1 MSIDQN
7 FIKMVKGRLAL
18 ALKKLDGWRDFEVY
32 MTDDEVQLWRD
43 VVTLCNRIVIADR
56 AEADQLE
63 VMQLTERMY
72 TTTDAAI
79 AAGRI

>member
-1 MSIDQN
+1 MSTDQN
-7 FIKMVKGRLAL
+7 FIGMVNGRLAL
-18 ALKKLDGWRDFEVY
+18 ALTKLDGWRDFAVY

-43 VVTLCNRIVIADR
+43 VATLCNRIVIADR
-56 AEADQLE
+56 ADADQLE

-79 AAGRI
+79 AAGGN